1 MNNIESFKRVT
12 DAMNDLYIKKN
23 HDYGNSFTETY
34 RKLGI
39 ISAVT
44 RMLDKMN
51 RIVSL
56 VTKTE
61 QKVNDESL
69 RDTLID
75 LANYAV
81 MTIIELD
88 GEKPSAEES
97 ATDEKN
103 LHRRFGLPY

>member
-1 MNNIESFKRVT
+1 MKFKEITDEMN
-12 DAMNDLYIKKN
+12 ALYERKN
-23 HDYGNSFTETY
+23 HDYGNSFSETY
-34 RKLGI
+34 RKLGV
-39 ISAVT
+39 ISATT

-51 RIVSL
+51 RVVSL
-56 VTKTE
+56 VTKDKQE
-61 QKVNDESL
+61 VKDESL

-81 MTIIELD
+81 MTIMELD

>member
-1 MNNIESFKRVT
+1 MKFNDITEEMN
-12 DAMNDLYIKKN
+12 ALYERKN
-23 HDYGNSFTETY
+23 HDYGNSFSETY

-39 ISAVT
+39 VSAAT

-56 VTKTE
+56 VTKDQ

-75 LANYAV
+75 IANYAV
-81 MTIIELD
+81 MTIMEIDKKKE
-88 GEKPSAEES
+88 
-97 ATDEKN
+97 
-103 LHRRFGLPY
+103 RI

>member
-1 MNNIESFKRVT
+1 MKFKEIT
-12 DAMNDLYIKKN
+12 DEMSALYERKN
-23 HDYGNSFTETY
+23 HDYGNSFSETY
-34 RKLGI
+34 SKLGI
-39 ISAVT
+39 VSAAT

-56 VTKTE
+56 VTKDKHE
-61 QKVNDESL
+61 VKDESL

-81 MTIIELD
+81 MTIMELD

-97 ATDEKN
+97 VTDEKN
-103 LHRRFGLPY
+103 LHRRFGMPY

>member
-1 MNNIESFKRVT
+1 MKFNDITEEMN
-12 DAMNDLYIKKN
+12 ALYERKN
-23 HDYGNSFTETY
+23 HDYGNSFSETF

-56 VTKTE
+56 VTKDQ

-75 LANYAV
+75 IANYAV
-81 MTIIELD
+81 MTIMEIDKKKE
-88 GEKPSAEES
+88 
-97 ATDEKN
+97 
-103 LHRRFGLPY
+103 RI